1 MKRLSMILL
10 ALLMAIVMV
19 GCGSGEK
26 AAEETVTVSLPR
38 ELLGSQSDEEIIANG
53 EEEDMEVVIKE
64 TENGTR
70 VVYTMSKETQDA
82 LLLAYK
88 NHFEETL
95 SQEMAGGK
103 LPGVEDV
110 TYTDDMSEFSLLV
123 DRAIYEQNMYQMD
136 MNLFFVTG
144 TTYQFYNGG
153 EEDSMNVVV
162 LIKDKDSEQV
172 IGEINMRDTVASEQA
187 TTED

>member
-53 EEEDMEVVIKE
+53 EEEDMEVAIKE

-95 SQEMAGGK
+95 SQEMWQASRRRRRHLHRRYERIQSACRPRHLRTKYVSNGHEFVLCNRHH
-103 LPGVEDV
+103 LPI
-110 TYTDDMSEFSLLV
+110 LQ
-123 DRAIYEQNMYQMD
+123 R
-136 MNLFFVTG
+136 
-144 TTYQFYNGG
+144 
-153 EEDSMNVVV
+153 
-162 LIKDKDSEQV
+162 
-172 IGEINMRDTVASEQA
+172 R
-187 TTED
+187 